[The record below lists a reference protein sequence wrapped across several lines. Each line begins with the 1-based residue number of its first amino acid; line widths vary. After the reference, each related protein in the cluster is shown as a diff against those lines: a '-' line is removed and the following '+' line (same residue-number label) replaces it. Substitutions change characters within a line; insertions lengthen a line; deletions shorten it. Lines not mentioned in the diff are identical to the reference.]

1 MPAILF
7 TKKYQKKHLWWRKIP
22 IMEKKFT
29 FNDCISLTWLKII
42 VIILAVILI
51 DCYKQHYF
59 SLIHTLKKLFMKK
72 IMIISAMFLTTT
84 AFAQKFEIGAKA
96 GVNISNFTGHSD
108 WQNAKTNSLVG
119 FHAGGFVSFFLGNT
133 FAIQPEVL
141 FSSQGAKY
149 QDATHN
155 ENLTINYINV
165 PVMLKLRSTS
175 GFYIEAGPQLGFK
188 ISESS
193 SSIDSL
199 AKTTDLSIAGGIGY
213 HSKIGLG
220 IGARYTAGLSKV
232 GDFKPANGINP
243 NFKNGVIQIS
253 LFYTLFNSRK

>member
-1 MPAILF
+1 M
-7 TKKYQKKHLWWRKIP
+7 K
-22 IMEKKFT
+22 
-29 FNDCISLTWLKII
+29 KII
-42 VIILAVILI
+42 VTLA
-51 DCYKQHYF
+51 F
-59 SLIHTLKKLFMKK
+59 FT
-72 IMIISAMFLTTT
+72 SAT

-96 GVNISNFTGHSD
+96 GANISNFTGHEN

-119 FHAGGFVSFFLGNT
+119 FHVGGFVSFFLGNN

-149 QDATHN
+149 KDATHE
-155 ENLTINYINV
+155 ENLKLNYINV
-165 PVMLKLRSTS
+165 PVMLKYRGNK
-175 GFYIEAGPQLGFK
+175 GFYVEAGPQLGFK

-199 AKTTDLSIAGGIGY
+199 GKSTDLSIAGGIGY

-220 IGARYTAGLSKV
+220 IGARYTASLSKV

-243 NFKNGVIQIS
+243 DFKNGVIQLSI
-253 LFYTLFNSRK
+253 FYTLFNNRK